1 MIRKLKIKMV
11 AYMMLLIT
19 FVIAVAFTALYIGTA
34 KRIETSSS
42 IAMKS
47 AAESV
52 RTGFFHDGRHNENL
66 QDYFSIFTIDLN
78 EQEMTFSIYGYTAE
92 QNELTESVVDYINE
106 LIAAVHAESD
116 TEGVL
121 KDYQYRYL
129 VVNTLLGERIVLLD
143 RGYETQTLSNLL
155 LTLSLVSVCVTIA
168 FLLISIFIAKV
179 AVAPVEKSW
188 TQQKQFIAD
197 ASHELKT
204 PITVISANTDIVLSH
219 GDSTV
224 AEQSKWLNNI
234 KAESARMCE
243 LVNNMLYLAK
253 NEDAKNMA
261 KTELL
266 CLSDLAAEGALPFES
281 VCFERKKQLLIN
293 IEPDIWVKGCRSSLL
308 QLISIL
314 LDNACKYSNE
324 NGHIEFHL
332 FSDGDRAEMVVRN
345 SGEPILP
352 SDIDRIFERFYRAD
366 KARTRTEGGYGL
378 GLSIAKTIIDSHGAK
393 VAVSSTKEN
402 GTIFKCTFR
411 KASAPSKPAV
421 Q

>member
-92 QNELTESVVDYINE
+92 QNELTESDVDYINE

-155 LTLSLVSVCVTIA
+155 LTLSLVSV
-168 FLLISIFIAKV
+168 
-179 AVAPVEKSW
+179 
-188 TQQKQFIAD
+188 
-197 ASHELKT
+197 
-204 PITVISANTDIVLSH
+204 
-219 GDSTV
+219 
-224 AEQSKWLNNI
+224 
-234 KAESARMCE
+234 
-243 LVNNMLYLAK
+243 
-253 NEDAKNMA
+253 
-261 KTELL
+261 
-266 CLSDLAAEGALPFES
+266 
-281 VCFERKKQLLIN
+281 
-293 IEPDIWVKGCRSSLL
+293 
-308 QLISIL
+308 
-314 LDNACKYSNE
+314 
-324 NGHIEFHL
+324 
-332 FSDGDRAEMVVRN
+332 
-345 SGEPILP
+345 
-352 SDIDRIFERFYRAD
+352 
-366 KARTRTEGGYGL
+366 
-378 GLSIAKTIIDSHGAK
+378 
-393 VAVSSTKEN
+393 
-402 GTIFKCTFR
+402 
-411 KASAPSKPAV
+411 
-421 Q
+421 